1 MDLSVHHQNTILFQ
15 AQYFTY
21 SHTKLFVAVLH
32 TLLPL
37 WISLSITKIPSYF
50 RHHIHIQP
58 YKAHCSCAPHIA
70 PTVDLSVHHQNTI
83 LFQAQY
89 FTYSHTKLTV
99 AVLHTLLPLW
109 ISLSIT
115 KIPSYFRHHIHIQPY
130 KAHCSCAPHIAPTV
144 DLTVHHQNTILFQ
157 APYFTYS
164 LTKLT
169 VAVLHTLLPLWISLS
184 ITKIP
189 SYFRHHISHTA
200 LQSSL

>member
-15 AQYFTY
+15 APYFTY
-21 SHTKLFVAVLH
+21 SLTKLIVVVLH
-32 TLLPL
+32 TLLLCGSLCPSPKYHL
-37 WISLSITKIPSYF
+37 ISGTIF
-50 RHHIHIQP
+50 HIQP

-89 FTYSHTKLTV
+89 FTYS
-99 AVLHTLLPLW
+99 
-109 ISLSIT
+109 
-115 KIPSYFRHHIHIQPY
+115 
-130 KAHCSCAPHIAPTV
+130 
-144 DLTVHHQNTILFQ
+144 
-157 APYFTYS
+157 
-164 LTKLT
+164 LTKLI

-189 SYFRHHISHTA
+189 SYFRHHISYTA